1 MHFVRALVEAVHTRA
16 GRLTAAIGQFHLNF
30 LQQPARVGRVH
41 CEREGVVGESDE
53 VGLR

>member
-1 MHFVRALVEAVHTRA
+1 MHFVRAVVEAVHTRA

-30 LQQPARVGRVH
+30 LQQPARVGGGH
-41 CEREGVVGESDE
+41 CEREGMLGESGE